1 MQRTPH
7 IPVLRDATLRLAA
20 VREGALWVDCTL
32 GFGGHAE
39 ALLEAGARVIGIDQD
54 PQAAAAARERLGRFG
69 ERFAHV
75 RGNFRDVRALLGG
88 VGVGAVDGLLA
99 DLGVSSWQLDR
110 PERGFSFQ
118 AAGPVD
124 MRMDPD
130 AARTAF
136 ALVRDLSAE
145 ELAHLIQRYGE
156 EPFARPIAR
165 ALRAWSE
172 GEGPHD
178 TVTLAAAVV
187 RALPR
192 KVAATS
198 RIHPATRTFQALRM
212 AVNDE
217 LGALEA
223 LLADA
228 PALLRVGGRIL
239 VISFHSLEDRIVKQ
253 TFAGWAGK
261 RTAPPPRR
269 GLPPAVEPAPPAFE
283 LLTPK
288 PVVAD
293 EAETRENPRARS
305 AKLRA
310 VRKIAPLGLESAA

>member
-1 MQRTPH
+1 MAAPH
-7 IPVLRDATLRLAA
+7 VPVLPDA
-20 VREGALWVDCTL
+20 VRRYSAAAPGELWVDCTL

-39 ALLEAGARVIGIDQD
+39 GLLEAGARVIGVDQD
-54 PQAAAAARERLGRFG
+54 PQAATSASDRLARFG
-69 ERFAHV
+69 TRFAHV
-75 RGNFRDVRALLGG
+75 RGNFRDVRALLAS
-88 VGVGAVDGLLA
+88 VGVTEVDGLLA

-110 PERGFSFQ
+110 PERGFSFS

-130 AARTAF
+130 ADRSAETLIRE
-136 ALVRDLSAE
+136 LSVE
-145 ELAHLIQRYGE
+145 ELARIVRDYGE

-165 ALRAWSE
+165 AMRAWAE

-223 LLADA
+223 LLAAA
-228 PALLRVGGRIL
+228 PDLLRPGGRIV
-239 VISFHSLEDRIVKQ
+239 VISFHSLEDRIVKR
-253 TFAGWAGK
+253 TFAGWAG
-261 RTAPPPRR
+261 RRPPPPRR
-269 GLPPAVEPAPPAFE
+269 GLPPAETVVASFE
-283 LLTPK
+283 VLTPR
-288 PVVAD
+288 PVTAD
-293 EAETRENPRARS
+293 EAEVGANPRARS

-310 VRKIAPLGLESAA
+310 ARKLGEAA